1 MSTSFAIL
9 KDPRFRAF
17 FLSDIVSGFG
27 VGMATIGANWF
38 VLMKTGSNQYVGI
51 LLAVNVIAGFVASL
65 FPGVITDK
73 YNRKTVIFFTH
84 AIRALFCCCCSL
96 CCRISISICITCTRS
111 PLLMASAGRMSAS
124 RSFLQE
130 ILEEKNMSPATL
142 CWRSACRS
150 ECFLQRQRPGL
161 FINTSALTPFCW

>member
-65 FPGVITDK
+65 FSGVITDK

-84 AIRALFCCCCSL
+84 AIRALF
-96 CCRISISICITCTRS
+96 
-111 PLLMASAGRMSAS
+111 LLLLFVMLSN
-124 RSFLQE
+124 FDF
-130 ILEEKNMSPATL
+130 NMYYLYAF
-142 CWRSACRS
+142 AI
-150 ECFLQRQRPGL
+150 
-161 FINTSALTPFCW
+161 INGVGWTV